1 MLMFGH
7 KVDLLARGVPGWA
20 WHQRHKLPP
29 AAQAGNH
36 NVKMHKLT
44 IFVIV
49 LRFKDLKSKGR

>member
-7 KVDLLARGVPGWA
+7 KVDLLARGDPGWA

-44 IFVIV
+44 ILIV
-49 LRFKDLKSKGR
+49 LRFKDHKSKGR